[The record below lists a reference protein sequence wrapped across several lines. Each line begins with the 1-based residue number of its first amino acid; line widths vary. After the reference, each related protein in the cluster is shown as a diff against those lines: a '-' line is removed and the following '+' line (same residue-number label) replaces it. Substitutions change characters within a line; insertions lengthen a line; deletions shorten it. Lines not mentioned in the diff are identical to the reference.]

1 MTDNRIFDYNYF
13 HIDSL
18 PSEKRDQ
25 RLIRYLPRLLKAL
38 IIMFILW
45 IFLWANLKFWY
56 MIFANL
62 FMIAS
67 LFMVVL
73 ALSKEK
79 IEIAI
84 HILLSTTILYVVFVC
99 IIISGPGG
107 PNLGSIH
114 YWLFAIIVVAH
125 FAFTNNVYKRVFYT
139 IVSLVIIF
147 IVEYALFPFKPIYS
161 LSAEITLWAHIVT
174 VLSVVLFIGLLL
186 HLLVNDYNS
195 AEKSLNDSNERMEEL
210 LFNMLPPKIA
220 KRLTKDGQTF
230 ADGFVECS
238 ILFADL
244 VGFTTWA
251 NEKQPEE
258 VVRKL
263 NHLFSKF
270 DDLCDEF
277 QIEKIKTIG
286 DAYMVAAGVPE
297 EDPHHAYNI
306 IKFALKMKQIIK
318 KESFLNLRIGI
329 NSGVVVAGIIGKK
342 RFLYDLWGDSV
353 NVASRMESSG
363 ITGEIQISE
372 MTYEKVKHYNI
383 FDFTNKR
390 SVYIKGKGDMTTYLI
405 KKKSISLPS
414 PYITNS
420 TF

>member
-1 MTDNRIFDYNYF
+1 MTDKMTDNRIFDYNYF

-25 RLIRYLPRLLKAL
+25 RLIRYLPRFLKA
-38 IIMFILW
+38 IIILAALW

-56 MIFANL
+56 MIYANL

-67 LFMVVL
+67 LSIIVL
-73 ALSKEK
+73 VLSKKK
-79 IEIAI
+79 IELAI
-84 HILLSTTILYVVFVC
+84 HILLSTTILYVVFTC
-99 IIISGPGG
+99 IIISGTGAT
-107 PNLGSIH
+107 NQGSVH

-125 FAFTNNVYKRVFYT
+125 FSFTNNVYKRAFYT

-147 IVEYALFPFKPIYS
+147 IFEYALIPFKPIYS
-161 LSAEITLWAHIVT
+161 LSAEIILWAHIVT
-174 VLSVVLFIGLLL
+174 VLSVILTIGFLL

-195 AEKSLNDSNERMEEL
+195 AEKSLSKSNDRMEEL

-220 KRLTKDGQTF
+220 KRLTNDGQTF

-251 NEKQPEE
+251 DGKQPEE

-263 NHLFSKF
+263 NQLFSKF

-277 QIEKIKTIG
+277 KIEKIKTIG
-286 DAYMVAAGVPE
+286 DSYMVAAGVPE
-297 EDPHHAYNI
+297 EDPLHAYNI
-306 IKFALKMKQIIK
+306 IKFALKMKQIVK

-353 NVASRMESSG
+353 NIASRMESSG
-363 ITGEIQISE
+363 IPGEIQISE
-372 MTYEKVKHYNI
+372 MTYKKVQHHNT
-383 FDFTNKR
+383 FDFVNKR
-390 SVYIKGKGDMTTYLI
+390 TIYIKGKGNMTTYLI
-405 KKKSISLPS
+405 KNK
-414 PYITNS
+414 
-420 TF
+420 